1 MQITKGDDLA
11 SNFNTDDEPIS
22 TINVTP
28 FVDIILV
35 VLIIFMLTSSL
46 IISPS
51 IMIELPKAGSGEEMA
66 KSILNISIN
75 PEGAVFLNGENTSSN
90 DLAHRLQSLSL
101 GNPEMHAVISADKSV
116 SHGVVISV
124 MDSLKKAGVN
134 KVAMSVI
141 SQ

>member
-1 MQITKGDDLA
+1 MA
-11 SNFNTDDEPIS
+11 SSLNQDDEPIS

-51 IMIELPKAGSGEEMA
+51 IMIELPKAGSGEEIA
-66 KSILNISIN
+66 KSILNISVN
-75 PEGAVFLNGENTSSN
+75 PEGIVFLNGEDINTS
-90 DLAHRLQSLSL
+90 DLIFRVQSLIT
-101 GNPEMHAVISADKSV
+101 GDPEIHAVISADKNV

-141 SQ
+141 SP

>member
-1 MQITKGDDLA
+1 MA
-11 SNFNTDDEPIS
+11 SSLDQDDEPIS

-51 IMIELPKAGSGEEMA
+51 IMIELPKAGTGEEIA
-66 KSILNISIN
+66 KSTLNISIDPN
-75 PEGAVFLNGENTSSN
+75 GVVLLNGEGTNTD
-90 DLAHRLQSLSL
+90 DLVYKVHNLVEGDL
-101 GNPEMHAVISADKSV
+101 EIYAVISADKNV